1 MKEKLRDVVDTRRS
15 NISLIVSEGENKE
28 NSRKAI
34 FEEMI
39 NQNSPEMM

>member
-15 NISLIVSEGENKE
+15 NIFLIVSEGENKE
-28 NSRKAI
+28 NSGKAI
-34 FEEMI
+34 FGEMI